1 MSSCPLS
8 FSMLPDS
15 KSLGISIGRTTF
27 KTEGVVTLGGALS
40 PSFKAIARKF
50 SFGGVGDT
58 LNDGGRVR
66 KEVEDVVCFDRV
78 RVATGESSVQ
88 RGSTRLITS

>member
-1 MSSCPLS
+1 
-8 FSMLPDS
+8 MLPDS

-27 KTEGVVTLGGALS
+27 KTEGAVTPGGALS
-40 PSFKAIARKF
+40 PSFEAIARKF
-50 SFGGVGDT
+50 SFGGAGNT

-66 KEVEDVVCFDRV
+66 KEVEDVEDVVCFDRV

-88 RGSTRLITS
+88 RGSARLITS